1 MIILLLIIIAYV
13 LLFGKEETKN
23 TIGGILVMLAILAV
37 IGMIFC

>member
-1 MIILLLIIIAYV
+1 MIVLLLVIIACV

-23 TIGGILVMLAILAV
+23 TISGILVMLAILAV